1 MKTTKLFNLNRWDIF
16 LIGGFTAISIL
27 LELTGTKNSTQL
39 PVLGF
44 VAGLLSILCSI
55 YGAKGNI
62 INFFFGF
69 IGSILTAYIAFR
81 QQLWSN
87 FAIYLLFN
95 APIQIVGLVQ
105 WKKRLKEN
113 TPAITPRWMSWR
125 MRIITILTVA
135 AATIGLTII
144 LSIKNDPQPLLDSA
158 TTLLIIVAQLMLT
171 FAFTDLWFV
180 WIIFNTCNIIMWSVA
195 SRTGDA
201 NAILTLVRTCF
212 FMLNTIYGIINWI
225 RLEHSGKKDTFETQP
240 VETDKDN
247 NINSDGT
254 C

>member
-1 MKTTKLFNLNRWDIF
+1 MKTTKLFNLNRWDLF
-16 LIGGFTAISIL
+16 LICGFTVISIL
-27 LELTGTKNSTQL
+27 LELTGSKDHTQL

-69 IGSILTAYIAFR
+69 TGSILTAYIAYR

-87 FAIYLLFN
+87 CAIYLLFN

-113 TPAITPRWMSWR
+113 TPAITPRWMSWKL
-125 MRIITILTVA
+125 RIFSVAFIA
-135 AATIGLTII
+135 AATAGLTIV
-144 LSIKNDPQPLLDSA
+144 LSVKNDPQPLLDSA
-158 TTLLIIVAQLMLT
+158 TTLLIIAAQLMLT
-171 FAFTDLWFV
+171 FAFTDLWIV
-180 WIIFNTCNIIMWSVA
+180 WIVYNTCNIIMWSVA

-212 FMLNTIYGIINWI
+212 FMLNTIYGIITWI

-240 VETDKDN
+240 AETHIDN
-247 NINSDGT
+247 NK
-254 C
+254 